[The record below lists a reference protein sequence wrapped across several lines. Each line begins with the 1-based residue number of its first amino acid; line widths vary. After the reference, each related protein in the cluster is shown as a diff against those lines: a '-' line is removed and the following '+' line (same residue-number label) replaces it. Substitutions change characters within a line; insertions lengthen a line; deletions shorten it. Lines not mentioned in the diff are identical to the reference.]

1 MSVDRDT
8 IMKNNKLYAQIRSKK
23 LGILLM
29 DARLSKK
36 SSVNDISKQTG
47 IAEDRLIRFENG
59 SISPSLPELE
69 ILAYTYNL
77 PMNHFWGKNI
87 LHTTIN
93 GDLEEKF
100 QTLLKIRNKII
111 GTNIKSKRQ
120 GNQITSE
127 ELAEK
132 CEIANDQLTRFEN
145 GEEEIP
151 VPFLE
156 IIAKCLNCQI
166 EDFFDN
172 QGIIGAWRKEYTEIS
187 SLKELPHEF
196 REFIIKPINAPYLDL
211 AMKLSELDVKKL
223 RLVAEGLLEITL

>member
-1 MSVDRDT
+1 
-8 IMKNNKLYAQIRSKK
+8 MKNNKLYVQIRSKK

-36 SSVNDISKQTG
+36 ISVEDISKQTG
-47 IAEDRLIRFENG
+47 IAENRLLLFENG

-77 PMNHFWGKNI
+77 PMNHFWGRKI
-87 LHTTIN
+87 LQSDAN
-93 GDLEEKF
+93 NEFNEKF

-120 GNQITSE
+120 ESE
-127 ELAEK
+127 ISSEKLAEK
-132 CEIANDQLTRFEN
+132 CEIDKDQLSKFES

-151 VPFLE
+151 VPILE

-172 QGIIGAWRKEYTEIS
+172 QGIIGAWRKENAEIS
-187 SLKELPHEF
+187 SLKELPQEF
-196 REFIIKPINAPYLDL
+196 REFITKPINAPYLDL
-211 AMKLSELDVKKL
+211 AMKLSELDVQKL
-223 RLVAEGLLEITL
+223 RMVAEGLLEITL

>member
-1 MSVDRDT
+1 
-8 IMKNNKLYAQIRSKK
+8 MKNNKLYVQIRSKK

-36 SSVNDISKQTG
+36 SSVIDISKQTG
-47 IAEDRLIRFENG
+47 IAEDRLIQFENG
-59 SISPSLPELE
+59 SLSPSLPELE

-77 PMNHFWGKNI
+77 PMDHFWGKQI
-87 LHTTIN
+87 LKSDAN
-93 GDLEEKF
+93 DELEEKF

-111 GTNIKSKRQ
+111 GANIKSKCQ
-120 GNQITSE
+120 EQQITSE
-127 ELAEK
+127 DLAAK
-132 CEIANDQLTRFEN
+132 CEIDNDQLSRYEN
-145 GEEEIP
+145 GEAEIP
-151 VPFLE
+151 VPILE

-172 QGIIGAWRKEYTEIS
+172 QGKIGAWRKENAEIN
-187 SLKELPHEF
+187 SLKELPQEF
-196 REFIIKPINAPYLDL
+196 REFITKPINAPYLDL

>member
-1 MSVDRDT
+1 
-8 IMKNNKLYAQIRSKK
+8 MKNNKLYVQIRSKK

-36 SSVNDISKQTG
+36 FSVEDISKQTG
-47 IAEDRLIRFENG
+47 IAENRLILFENG

-77 PMNHFWGKNI
+77 PMNHFWGRKI
-87 LHTTIN
+87 LQSDAN
-93 GDLEEKF
+93 NEFNEKF

-120 GNQITSE
+120 ESE
-127 ELAEK
+127 ISSEKLAEK
-132 CEIANDQLTRFEN
+132 CEIDKDQLSKFES

-151 VPFLE
+151 VPILE

-172 QGIIGAWRKEYTEIS
+172 QGIIGAWRKENAEIS
-187 SLKELPHEF
+187 SLKELPQEF
-196 REFIIKPINAPYLDL
+196 REFITKPINAPYLDL
-211 AMKLSELDVKKL
+211 AMKLSELDVQKL
-223 RLVAEGLLEITL
+223 RMVAEGLLEITL

>member
-1 MSVDRDT
+1 
-8 IMKNNKLYAQIRSKK
+8 MKNNKLYVQIRSKK

-36 SSVNDISKQTG
+36 SSVDEISKKTG
-47 IAEDRLIRFENG
+47 IAEDRLIQFENG
-59 SISPSLPELE
+59 SLSPSLPELE

-77 PMNHFWGKNI
+77 PMDHFWGKQI
-87 LHTTIN
+87 LKSDLN
-93 GDLEEKF
+93 DELEEKF

-111 GTNIKSKRQ
+111 GANIKSKRQ
-120 GNQITSE
+120 DQQITSE
-127 ELAEK
+127 NLAEK
-132 CEIANDQLTRFEN
+132 CEIDNDQLSRFEN
-145 GEEEIP
+145 GEAEIP
-151 VPFLE
+151 VPILE

-172 QGIIGAWRKEYTEIS
+172 QGKIGTWRKENAEIS
-187 SLKELPHEF
+187 SLKELPQEF
-196 REFIIKPINAPYLDL
+196 REFITKPINAPYLDL

>member
-1 MSVDRDT
+1 
-8 IMKNNKLYAQIRSKK
+8 MKNNKLYVQIRSKK

-36 SSVNDISKQTG
+36 ISVEDISKQTG
-47 IAEDRLIRFENG
+47 IAENRLLLFENG

-77 PMNHFWGKNI
+77 PMNHFWGRKI
-87 LHTTIN
+87 LQSDAN
-93 GDLEEKF
+93 NEFNEKF

-111 GTNIKSKRQ
+111 GTNIKTKRQ
-120 GNQITSE
+120 ESE
-127 ELAEK
+127 ISSEKLAEK
-132 CEIANDQLTRFEN
+132 CEIDKDQLSKFES

-151 VPFLE
+151 VPILE

-172 QGIIGAWRKEYTEIS
+172 QGIIGAWRKENAEIS
-187 SLKELPHEF
+187 SLKELPQEF
-196 REFIIKPINAPYLDL
+196 REFITKPINAPYLDL
-211 AMKLSELDVKKL
+211 AMKLSELDVQKL
-223 RLVAEGLLEITL
+223 RMVAEGLLEITL

>member
-1 MSVDRDT
+1 
-8 IMKNNKLYAQIRSKK
+8 
-23 LGILLM
+23 M

-36 SSVNDISKQTG
+36 ISVEDISKQTG
-47 IAEDRLIRFENG
+47 IAENRLILFENG

-77 PMNHFWGKNI
+77 PMNHFWGRKI
-87 LHTTIN
+87 LQSDAN
-93 GDLEEKF
+93 NEFNEKF

-120 GNQITSE
+120 ESE
-127 ELAEK
+127 ISSEKLAEK
-132 CEIANDQLTRFEN
+132 CEIDKDQLSKFES

-151 VPFLE
+151 VPILE

-172 QGIIGAWRKEYTEIS
+172 QGIIGAWRKENAEIS
-187 SLKELPHEF
+187 SLKELPQEF
-196 REFIIKPINAPYLDL
+196 REFITKPINAPYLDL
-211 AMKLSELDVKKL
+211 AMKLSELDVQKL
-223 RLVAEGLLEITL
+223 RMVAEGLLEITL

>member
-1 MSVDRDT
+1 
-8 IMKNNKLYAQIRSKK
+8 MKNNKLYVQIRSKK

-36 SSVNDISKQTG
+36 SSVHDISKQTG
-47 IAEDRLIRFENG
+47 IAEDRLKQFENG

-77 PMNHFWGKNI
+77 PLDHFWGKQI
-87 LHTTIN
+87 LKSDLN
-93 GDLEEKF
+93 DELEEKF

-111 GTNIKSKRQ
+111 GANIKSKRQ
-120 GNQITSE
+120 EQQITSE
-127 ELAEK
+127 DLAEK
-132 CEIANDQLTRFEN
+132 CEIDNDQLSRFEN
-145 GEEEIP
+145 GEAEIP
-151 VPFLE
+151 VPMLE

-172 QGIIGAWRKEYTEIS
+172 QGKIGTWRKENAEIN
-187 SLKELPHEF
+187 SLKELPQEF
-196 REFIIKPINAPYLDL
+196 REFITKPINAPYMDL

>member
-1 MSVDRDT
+1 
-8 IMKNNKLYAQIRSKK
+8 MKNNKLYVQIRSKK

-36 SSVNDISKQTG
+36 ISVEDISKQTG
-47 IAEDRLIRFENG
+47 IAENRLILFENG

-77 PMNHFWGKNI
+77 PMNHFWGRKI
-87 LHTTIN
+87 LQSDAN
-93 GDLEEKF
+93 NEFNEKF

-120 GNQITSE
+120 ESE
-127 ELAEK
+127 ISSEKLAEK
-132 CEIANDQLTRFEN
+132 CEIDKDQLSKFES

-151 VPFLE
+151 VPILE

-172 QGIIGAWRKEYTEIS
+172 QGIIGAWRKENAEIS
-187 SLKELPHEF
+187 SLKELPQEF
-196 REFIIKPINAPYLDL
+196 REFITKPINAPYLDL
-211 AMKLSELDVKKL
+211 AMKLSELDVQKL
-223 RLVAEGLLEITL
+223 RMVAEGLLEITL

>member
-1 MSVDRDT
+1 
-8 IMKNNKLYAQIRSKK
+8 MKNNKLYVQIRSKK

-36 SSVNDISKQTG
+36 FSVQDISKQTG
-47 IAEDRLIRFENG
+47 ISEDRLVEFENG
-59 SISPSLPELE
+59 RISPSLPELE

-77 PMNHFWGKNI
+77 PMNHFWGRKI
-87 LHTTIN
+87 LQSDAN
-93 GDLEEKF
+93 NEFNEKF

-120 GNQITSE
+120 ESE
-127 ELAEK
+127 ISSEKLAEK
-132 CEIANDQLTRFEN
+132 CEIDKDQLSKFES

-151 VPFLE
+151 VPILE

-172 QGIIGAWRKEYTEIS
+172 QGIIGAWRKENAEIS
-187 SLKELPHEF
+187 SLKELPQEF
-196 REFIIKPINAPYLDL
+196 REFITKPINAPYLDL
-211 AMKLSELDVKKL
+211 AMKLSELDVQKL
-223 RLVAEGLLEITL
+223 RMVAEGLLEITL

>member
-1 MSVDRDT
+1 
-8 IMKNNKLYAQIRSKK
+8 MKNNKLYVQIRSKK

-36 SSVNDISKQTG
+36 ISVEDISKQTG
-47 IAEDRLIRFENG
+47 IAENRLILFENG

-77 PMNHFWGKNI
+77 PMNHFWGRKI
-87 LHTTIN
+87 LQSDAN
-93 GDLEEKF
+93 NEFNEKF
-100 QTLLKIRNKII
+100 QSLLKIRNKII

-120 GNQITSE
+120 ESE
-127 ELAEK
+127 ISSEKLAEK
-132 CEIANDQLTRFEN
+132 CEIDKDQLSKFES

-151 VPFLE
+151 VPILE

-172 QGIIGAWRKEYTEIS
+172 QGIIGAWRKENAEIS
-187 SLKELPHEF
+187 SLKELPQEF
-196 REFIIKPINAPYLDL
+196 REFITKPINAPYLDL
-211 AMKLSELDVKKL
+211 AMKLSELDVQKL
-223 RLVAEGLLEITL
+223 RMVAEGLLEITL

>member
-1 MSVDRDT
+1 
-8 IMKNNKLYAQIRSKK
+8 MKNNKLYTQIRSKK

-36 SSVNDISKQTG
+36 FSVEDISKQTG
-47 IAEDRLIRFENG
+47 INENRLLQIENG
-59 SISPSLPELE
+59 YLSPSLPELE

-77 PMNHFWGKNI
+77 PMNHFWGRQILQPDGKNE
-87 LHTTIN
+87 LK
-93 GDLEEKF
+93 EKF

-120 GNQITSE
+120 ESE
-127 ELAEK
+127 ISSGELAEK
-132 CEIANDQLTRFEN
+132 CEIDKDQLSKFES

-151 VPFLE
+151 VPILE

-172 QGIIGAWRKEYTEIS
+172 QGIIGTWRKENAEIS
-187 SLKELPHEF
+187 SLKELPQEF
-196 REFIIKPINAPYLDL
+196 REFITKPINAPYLDL
-211 AMKLSELDVKKL
+211 AMKLSELDVQKL

>member
-1 MSVDRDT
+1 
-8 IMKNNKLYAQIRSKK
+8 MKNNKLYVQIRSKK

-47 IAEDRLIRFENG
+47 INEERLNQFENG
-59 SISPSLPELE
+59 SVSPSLPELE

-77 PMNHFWGKNI
+77 PMDHFWGKHI
-87 LHTTIN
+87 LKSDLT
-93 GDLEEKF
+93 DELEEKF

-111 GTNIKSKRQ
+111 GANIKSKRQ
-120 GNQITSE
+120 DQQITSE
-127 ELAEK
+127 DLAEK
-132 CEIANDQLTRFEN
+132 CEIDHDQLSMFEN
-145 GEEEIP
+145 GEAEIP
-151 VPFLE
+151 VPILE

-172 QGIIGAWRKEYTEIS
+172 QGKIGTWRKENAEIN
-187 SLKELPHEF
+187 SLKELPQEF
-196 REFIIKPINAPYLDL
+196 REFITKPINAPYLDL

>member
-1 MSVDRDT
+1 
-8 IMKNNKLYAQIRSKK
+8 MKNNKLYVQIRSKK

-36 SSVNDISKQTG
+36 FSVQDISKQTG
-47 IAEDRLIRFENG
+47 IAENRLILFENG

-77 PMNHFWGKNI
+77 PMNHFWGRKI
-87 LHTTIN
+87 LQSDAN
-93 GDLEEKF
+93 NEFNEKF

-111 GTNIKSKRQ
+111 RTNIKTKRQ
-120 GNQITSE
+120 ESE
-127 ELAEK
+127 ISSEKLAEK
-132 CEIANDQLTRFEN
+132 CEIDKDQLSKFES

-151 VPFLE
+151 VPILE

-172 QGIIGAWRKEYTEIS
+172 QGIIGAWRKENAEIS
-187 SLKELPHEF
+187 NLKELPQEF
-196 REFIIKPINAPYLDL
+196 REFITKPINAPYLDL
-211 AMKLSELDVKKL
+211 AMKLSELDVQKL
-223 RLVAEGLLEITL
+223 RMVAEGLLEITL

>member
-1 MSVDRDT
+1 
-8 IMKNNKLYAQIRSKK
+8 MKNNKLYVQIRSKK

-36 SSVNDISKQTG
+36 ISVEDISKQTG
-47 IAEDRLIRFENG
+47 IAEDRLIQFENG
-59 SISPSLPELE
+59 CISPSLPELE

-77 PMNHFWGKNI
+77 PMNHFWGRKI
-87 LHTTIN
+87 LQSDAN
-93 GDLEEKF
+93 NEFNEKF

-120 GNQITSE
+120 ESE
-127 ELAEK
+127 ISSEKLAEK
-132 CEIANDQLTRFEN
+132 CEIDKDQLSKFES

-151 VPFLE
+151 VPILE

-172 QGIIGAWRKEYTEIS
+172 QGIIGAWRKENAEIS
-187 SLKELPHEF
+187 SLKELPQEF
-196 REFIIKPINAPYLDL
+196 REFITKPINAPYLDL
-211 AMKLSELDVKKL
+211 AMKLSELDVQKL
-223 RLVAEGLLEITL
+223 RMVAEGLLEITL

>member
-1 MSVDRDT
+1 
-8 IMKNNKLYAQIRSKK
+8 MKNNKLYVQIRSKK

-36 SSVNDISKQTG
+36 SSINDISKQTG
-47 IAEDRLIRFENG
+47 IAEDRLIQFENG

-77 PMNHFWGKNI
+77 PMNHFWGKQI
-87 LHTTIN
+87 LQTDLTD
-93 GDLEEKF
+93 DLEEKF

-111 GTNIKSKRQ
+111 GANIKSKRQ
-120 GNQITSE
+120 ENRITSE

-132 CEIANDQLTRFEN
+132 CDFDIDQLSRFEN
-145 GEEEIP
+145 GEAEIP
-151 VPFLE
+151 VPTLE
-156 IIAKCLNCQI
+156 IIAKGLNCQI

-172 QGIIGAWRKEYTEIS
+172 QGIIGAWRKENAEIS
-187 SLKELPHEF
+187 SLKELPQEF
-196 REFIIKPINAPYLDL
+196 REFITKPINAPYLDL
-211 AMKLSELDVKKL
+211 AMKLSELDVQKL

>member
-1 MSVDRDT
+1 
-8 IMKNNKLYAQIRSKK
+8 MKNNKLYVQIRSKK

-36 SSVNDISKQTG
+36 SSVIDISKQTG
-47 IAEDRLIRFENG
+47 IAEDRLIQFENG
-59 SISPSLPELE
+59 SLSPSLPELE

-77 PMNHFWGKNI
+77 PMDHFWGKQI
-87 LHTTIN
+87 LTSDLN
-93 GDLEEKF
+93 DELEEKF

-111 GTNIKSKRQ
+111 GANIKSKRQ
-120 GNQITSE
+120 EQQITSE
-127 ELAEK
+127 DLAEK
-132 CEIANDQLTRFEN
+132 CEIDNDQLSRYEN
-145 GEEEIP
+145 GEAEIP
-151 VPFLE
+151 VPLLE

-172 QGIIGAWRKEYTEIS
+172 QGKIGAWRKENAEIS
-187 SLKELPHEF
+187 SLKELPQEF
-196 REFIIKPINAPYLDL
+196 REFITKPINAPYLDL